1 MYLQI
6 LEAFHHPY
14 YVNERS
20 QIQSQMFDE
29 LRRWVDGLE
38 DAAATMNLLTKESV
52 QEGLNRR
59 EGDESVEPGYGG
71 GGGSGYETRGSYGGG
86 EYESREPIQ
95 EQEVEYVEAR
105 EEERENW
112 RYSEESRE
120 EERVSEPRESDNE
133 EDYRSADGGEDEY
146 SRQGYGDESN
156 Y

>member
-71 GGGSGYETRGSYGGG
+71 GDGDGYGTRGNYGGG
-86 EYESREPIQ
+86 GYENPDPIQ
-95 EQEVEYVEAR
+95 EQEVEYVEAQ
-105 EEERENW
+105 EEERA
-112 RYSEESRE
+112 
-120 EERVSEPRESDNE
+120 SEPRESDTE
-133 EDYRSADGGEDEY
+133 EDYRSANEGEDEY
-146 SRQGYGDESN
+146 GRHSEGYEDESN